1 MNCALY
7 IGCGTDFDPVSIL
20 INVRKFIFIDSKPLT
35 SDGSDAYRS
44 MFPSEKRELYCKNYM
59 RNFMC
64 AALEAGFQKISIDG
78 VYPHVYKNHNTHQE
92 IYHYFNLCFPIQ
104 SIKMNHAGN
113 PDEMERLILLLN
125 EVSHLVV
132 RGYSPDCSVLKYFVK
147 PVVFIG
153 FDDTIY
159 SENLDDVLPSE
170 QNKITVLLQQNAFR
184 NRISSYI
191 FINKTGQTEVCSTY
205 EDFIDKTKA
214 KV

>member
-20 INVRKFIFIDSKPLT
+20 INVRKFIFIDSQPLT
-35 SDGSDAYRS
+35 SAGSLYQS
-44 MFPSEKRELYCKNYM
+44 MAPNLRQELYSKHYM
-59 RNFMC
+59 RNFMD
-64 AALEAGFQKISIDG
+64 AALEAGFNRTGQDG
-78 VYPHVYKNHNTHQE
+78 VYPHVYKNYNTNQE
-92 IYHYFNLCFPIQ
+92 IYHYFNLCFPIH

-113 PDEMERLILLLN
+113 RDEMKRLILLLN

-132 RGYSPDCSVLKYFVK
+132 RGYSPDCSVLKYFGK

-170 QNKITVLLQQNAFR
+170 QNKITVLLKQNAFR